1 MVRRGVFWGAVATSL
16 LAASACGGGAPQTV
30 ASGSTPSGQPTS
42 AASSPTAATVTPSTS
57 PTTTPSTTEVVAPD
71 GYTVESIV
79 CGSDEYTSVTD
90 AWSASQEDCEA
101 TVTGSEPSALQL
113 RALTTAYGTPP
124 DPDDLSVLY
133 GICAQS
139 GRQAFGYIEDGAS
152 EEQAKEMAGA
162 FMLCPTH
169 PDRSRLTKAIASGLR
184 DVRLEAAGRIF
195 YDGTYRVGK
204 DIKPGTYVV
213 RDVEDCYWERT
224 NSKGRP
230 IENGFIPGAKR
241 VEVTIRS
248 SDYGFTAK
256 GCGQWRPA
264 N

>member
-1 MVRRGVFWGAVATSL
+1 MVRRSVRWGAVAMSL
-16 LAASACGGGAPQTV
+16 LAVSACGGGVSRTG
-30 ASGSTPSGQPTS
+30 ASGSTPSSLPTS
-42 AASSPTAATVTPSTS
+42 ASSAAAATATPSTS
-57 PTTTPSTTEVVAPD
+57 SATTTSSTTEAAAPD
-71 GYTVESIV
+71 GYAVESIV
-79 CGSDEYTSVTD
+79 CGSDEYANVTE
-90 AWSASQEDCEA
+90 AWSASHEDCEA
-101 TVTGSEPSALQL
+101 TVSGSEPSALQL

-139 GRQAFGYIEDGAS
+139 GRQAFSYIEDGAS